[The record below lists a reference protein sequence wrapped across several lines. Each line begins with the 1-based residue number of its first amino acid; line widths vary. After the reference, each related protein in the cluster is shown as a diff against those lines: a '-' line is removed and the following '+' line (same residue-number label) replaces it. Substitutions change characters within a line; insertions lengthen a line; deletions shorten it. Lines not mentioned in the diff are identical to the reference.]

1 MQLKE
6 KTITGRKGKARDRLT
21 ILHIGTLNKPIRP
34 DQGYC
39 PVETVIYNI
48 DKGLAEMGH
57 RSIVACSA
65 DSQNVGE
72 KYVTVHQSFGD
83 YACERSQERQELLER
98 HLSRSLKRTMMGDID
113 VVHMH
118 EWIDRVYDG
127 TFNPSLP
134 IVMTLHVP
142 ASDSSLHTNDEA
154 SNETWVNPSVYFNA
168 ISHYQKREYSKIINI
183 YKVVHHGVDVEIDPL
198 PNTPTDKSYL
208 FTIGRITRVKGQDKA
223 IELARKTGSKLI
235 IAGCV
240 QNKPEDKVFFEHLK
254 DSINLTVDVGKFDV
268 CNHYYRLVIKPLVE
282 CDKQIIYIG
291 ELNKA
296 QKELW
301 YKHAKATILPI
312 QWGEPFGLVA
322 VESMA
327 CGTPVLTM
335 NKGAMPEIVVNRK
348 TGFVVNS
355 LTDMIAAVGRLDMID
370 RRQCRHHAQKSFSVA
385 RMVRDYDDVYR
396 QVIEKHQSK
405 AGALLSH

>member
-1 MQLKE
+1 MAGNE
-6 KTITGRKGKARDRLT
+6 GKTKDRLT

-48 DKGLAEMGH
+48 DKGLAAMGH

-72 KYVTVHQSFGD
+72 RYVTVHQSFGD
-83 YACERSQERQELLER
+83 YIRGTCQGRPELLEK
-98 HLSRSLKRTMMGDID
+98 HLSQSLVRTMMGDID

-127 TFNPSLP
+127 TFSPSLP
-134 IVMTLHVP
+134 IVVTLHIP
-142 ASDSSLHTNDEA
+142 ASDSSLHTIYGA
-154 SNETWVNPSVYFNA
+154 SDKTWVNPSVYFNA
-168 ISHYQKREYSKIINI
+168 ISHYQKRDYAKLVNI
-183 YKVVHHGVDVEIDPL
+183 YKVIHHGIDVEIDPL

-208 FTIGRITRVKGQDKA
+208 LVIGRITRVKGQDKA

-240 QNKPEDKVFFEHLK
+240 QNKLEDKIFFEHLK
-254 DSINLTVDVGKFDV
+254 DSIDLTVDLRKFDV
-268 CNHYYRLVIKPLVE
+268 RNNYYRSVIKPLIE

-301 YKHAKATILPI
+301 YKHAKATLLPI

-327 CGTPVLTM
+327 CGTPILTM
-335 NKGAMPEIVVNRK
+335 NKGALPEIVINGK
-348 TGFVVNS
+348 TGFVVDS
-355 LTDMIAAVGRLDMID
+355 LTDMITAVGRLDTIG
-370 RRQCRHHAQKSFSVA
+370 RRQCRQHAQKNFSVA
-385 RMVRDYDDVYR
+385 RMARGYADVYR
-396 QVIEKHQSK
+396 QVIQEHQLK
-405 AGALLSH
+405 TGALLSR